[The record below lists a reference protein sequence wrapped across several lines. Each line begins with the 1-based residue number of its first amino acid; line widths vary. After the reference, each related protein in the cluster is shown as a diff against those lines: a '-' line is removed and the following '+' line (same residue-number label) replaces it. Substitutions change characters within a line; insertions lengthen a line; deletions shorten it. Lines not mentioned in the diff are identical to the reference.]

1 MMEEARA
8 RIWVS
13 RASDDNSGSKRSN
26 FQCEALP
33 GTEGTSRAIERTFLR
48 QPIGA
53 NAARL
58 STNRLTRPQDDAW
71 ACWERA
77 TSIKKAAP
85 TAEQPFLDALY
96 STAKGNAFSSYV
108 PLPFLAIPCLVL
120 SSIASRT
127 PTTIP
132 FYFNVGSFT
141 SFGSYKMYVWSL
153 KLPLKAFR
161 FFRIDKNI
169 CRICDV
175 YFPRK
180 FFVYITDALDY
191 MNYSLTRMIRQ

>member
-13 RASDDNSGSKRSN
+13 RASDDSSGSKRSN

-58 STNRLTRPQDDAW
+58 STNRVTRPQDDAW

-108 PLPFLAIPCLVL
+108 PLPFLAIPYLVL

-141 SFGSYKMYVWSL
+141 SFGSYKMYVRSL
-153 KLPLKAFR
+153 KLPVKEAFR
-161 FFRIDKNI
+161 FFKIDKNI
-169 CRICDV
+169 CRTLRPLFSKEILRIYDG
-175 YFPRK
+175 
-180 FFVYITDALDY
+180 
-191 MNYSLTRMIRQ
+191 IRLAIWIIP